1 MGDIKHINIKNRAYY
16 FFDDM
21 INIKHFDSDL
31 LKINKN
37 SYENINVY
45 HIEYVAAMRSIS
57 DIIESIRKYS

>member
-1 MGDIKHINIKNRAYY
+1 MGDIKDKNIKNRAYY

-31 LKINKN
+31 LKTNKN

-45 HIEYVAAMRSIS
+45 HIECVAAMKSIS
-57 DIIESIRKYS
+57 DRYYRKY